1 MGDCKARRQLM
12 RAILIAAAVAGA
24 ASMLTTTDAK
34 AQYSAWCSEY
44 SRGGGTNCG
53 FYTFDQCLANI
64 SGIGGRCYP
73 NPYIAAGPGFDGTG
87 VYGPGRV
94 HRRPIRKKRPR
105 R

>member
-1 MGDCKARRQLM
+1 M

-24 ASMLTTTDAK
+24 ASMFTATNAK
-34 AQYSAWCSEY
+34 AQYAAWCSEY
-44 SRGGGTNCG
+44 SRRGGGGTNCG

-73 NPYIAAGPGFDGTG
+73 NPFVAPGP
-87 VYGPGRV
+87 VYGSGFHDGPRRV
-94 HRRPIRKKRPR
+94 HRHPTRKKQSPR